1 MKKQQP
7 IDPQVLVE
15 QISRSIGP
23 APDQWLVAWRI
34 QNLGEEPLQI
44 LAARLPHGQFRRVE
58 QELAPVLKLLPKESA
73 RFELEVTCS
82 EPPGTIVENAFLI
95 LRLLWLREPW
105 WVFARLR
112 VVFDEQGG
120 PQTMT
125 ELITTQRVGFSVHKG
140 ETY

>member
-1 MKKQQP
+1 MQEQQV
-7 IDPQVLVE
+7 IDPRVLVE

-23 APDQWLVAWRI
+23 APNRWLVAWRI

-44 LAARLPHGQFRRVE
+44 LAARLPHGQLRSVE
-58 QELAPVLKLLPKESA
+58 QELAPVLKLPPNESA
-73 RFELEVTCS
+73 RLDLEVTCN

-95 LRLLWLREPW
+95 LRLLCLGEPW

-120 PQTMT
+120 PQTTT
-125 ELITTQRVGFSVHKG
+125 EVITTQQVGFSLRIKDDG
-140 ETY
+140 